1 MPLLPIPSLTFSLS
15 YLPALSPI
23 SGRVISLDAKT
34 GRIELS
40 LRESVVDPSR
50 PLLQLEDFKEG
61 QLVKGTVKRVEKY
74 GVFVDIKRSKVTGLC
89 HISEVGLFVAG

>member
-1 MPLLPIPSLTFSLS
+1 M
-15 YLPALSPI
+15 
-23 SGRVISLDAKT
+23 
-34 GRIELS
+34 
-40 LRESVVDPSR
+40 DPSR